1 MKNNK
6 MFIVCAIILLVVAL
20 VTSMTRM
27 DIKEMKKEI
36 ISISETIERENN
48 AAKPS
53 TRMAHGVVTAIDE
66 DANTIEL
73 TDEDGEMW
81 VVEVG
86 CISDY
91 DLNGYYRIL
100 FDTMGTDT
108 IYDDEIIELCR
119 EAW

>member
-20 VTSMTRM
+20 VVSVTRM

-36 ISISETIERENN
+36 ISISETIEKENN

-73 TDEDGEMW
+73 TDEDDEMW

-86 CISDY
+86 CTSDF
-91 DLNGYYRIL
+91 DLNGYYCIL
-100 FDTMGTDT
+100 FDTMRTDT
-108 IYDDEIIELCR
+108 IYDDKIVELRR

>member
-6 MFIVCAIILLVVAL
+6 MFVLCAIILLVVAL
-20 VTSMTRM
+20 VTAMTRM
-27 DIKEMKKEI
+27 DIKEMRKEN

-86 CISDY
+86 CTSDF
-91 DLNGYYRIL
+91 DLNGYYCIL

-119 EAW
+119 EVW

>member
-1 MKNNK
+1 MENSK
-6 MFIVCAIILLVVAL
+6 MFILCAIILLIVAL

-36 ISISETIERENN
+36 ISISETIEKENN
-48 AAKPS
+48 AANTS
-53 TRMAHGVVTAIDE
+53 NRMAHGVVTAIDE

-86 CISDY
+86 CVSDY

-108 IYDDEIIELCR
+108 IYDDKIVELRR

>member
-1 MKNNK
+1 MKNNT

-20 VTSMTRM
+20 VVSVTRM
-27 DIKEMKKEI
+27 DVKEIKNEI
-36 ISISETIERENN
+36 ISISETIEKENN

-53 TRMAHGVVTAIDE
+53 TRMAHGVVTAVDE

-81 VVEVG
+81 VVEIG
-86 CISDY
+86 CASDY

-108 IYDDEIIELCR
+108 IYDDKIVELHR

>member
-6 MFIVCAIILLVVAL
+6 MFIVCAIILLVIAL
-20 VTSMTRM
+20 VTSVTRM
-27 DIKEMKKEI
+27 DVKEIKNEI

-53 TRMAHGVVTAIDE
+53 TRIDYGVVTAIDE

-81 VVEVG
+81 VVEVS
-86 CISDY
+86 CASDY

-108 IYDDEIIELCR
+108 IYDDKIVELHR

>member
-1 MKNNK
+1 MENSK
-6 MFIVCAIILLVVAL
+6 MFILCAIILLIVAL

-36 ISISETIERENN
+36 ISISETIEKENN

-53 TRMAHGVVTAIDE
+53 TRMAHGAVTAIDE

-86 CISDY
+86 CTSDY
-91 DLNGYYRIL
+91 DLNGYYCIL

-108 IYDDEIIELCR
+108 IYDDKIVELRR
-119 EAW
+119 ETW

>member
-6 MFIVCAIILLVVAL
+6 MFILCAIILLIVAL

-36 ISISETIERENN
+36 ISISETIEKENN
-48 AAKPS
+48 AAKAS
-53 TRMAHGVVTAIDE
+53 TRIAYGVVTAIDK
-66 DANTIEL
+66 DTNTIEL

-86 CISDY
+86 CASDY

-108 IYDDEIIELCR
+108 IYDDKIVELRR

>member
-6 MFIVCAIILLVVAL
+6 MFIVCAIILLIVAL

-27 DIKEMKKEI
+27 DIKEIKNEI
-36 ISISETIERENN
+36 ISISETIEKENN
-48 AAKPS
+48 AAKSS

-86 CISDY
+86 CASDY
-91 DLNGYYRIL
+91 DLN
-100 FDTMGTDT
+100 GTDT
-108 IYDDEIIELCR
+108 IYDDKIVELHR

>member
-1 MKNNK
+1 MENSK
-6 MFIVCAIILLVVAL
+6 MIILCAIILLIVAL

-27 DIKEMKKEI
+27 DIKEMKKES
-36 ISISETIERENN
+36 ISISQTIEKENN
-48 AAKPS
+48 AANTS
-53 TRMAHGVVTAIDE
+53 NRMAHGVVTAIDE

-86 CISDY
+86 CVSDY

-108 IYDDEIIELCR
+108 IYDDKIVELRR

>member
-6 MFIVCAIILLVVAL
+6 MFALCAIMLLIVAL
-20 VTSMTRM
+20 IVSMTRM
-27 DIKEMKKEI
+27 DIKEIKNEI
-36 ISISETIERENN
+36 ISISETIEKENN

-53 TRMAHGVVTAIDE
+53 TRMAHGMVTAIDE

-86 CISDY
+86 CVSDY

-108 IYDDEIIELCR
+108 IYDDKIVELHR